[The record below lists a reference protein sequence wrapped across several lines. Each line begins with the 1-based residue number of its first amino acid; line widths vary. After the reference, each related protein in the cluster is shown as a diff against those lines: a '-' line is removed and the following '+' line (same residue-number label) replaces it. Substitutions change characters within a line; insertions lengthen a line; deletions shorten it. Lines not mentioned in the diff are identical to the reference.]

1 MANPMKEKEI
11 IEFIDARYAGDDTIV
26 FGMISEDFILKN
38 TPYVGLGF
46 TTSYQDGYL
55 LVTSIVNDSL
65 QSNLAINDTIHEFN
79 GIPVSKDGL
88 NPAGPVGEI
97 QKIIVTK
104 VAKKT
109 FIELSIPLIL
119 VQSSENHDQFLESI
133 VRYEQTWFDYDI
145 KILELIRKKDRIF
158 VYYHW
163 EGSRVEGGSIYNFNA
178 MEILYVDK
186 KTDLVN
192 KIESLWSEK
201 QFRDQFK

>member
-1 MANPMKEKEI
+1 M
-11 IEFIDARYAGDDTIV
+11 
-26 FGMISEDFILKN
+26 
-38 TPYVGLGF
+38 
-46 TTSYQDGYL
+46 
-55 LVTSIVNDSL
+55 
-65 QSNLAINDTIHEFN
+65 
-79 GIPVSKDGL
+79 
-88 NPAGPVGEI
+88 
-97 QKIIVTK
+97 
-104 VAKKT
+104 
-109 FIELSIPLIL
+109 SIPLIL